1 MLATRIETARRLIVE
16 GNRSFE
22 QISQLSG
29 FSSNS
34 HMTSTMARAL
44 GVGPTEMRRSAH

>member
-1 MLATRIETARRLIVE
+1 MRRLILE
-16 GNRSFE
+16 RKGSFE
-22 QISQLSG
+22 QIARLSG

-34 HMTSTMARAL
+34 HMTSTMVRAL